1 MPYRR
6 SSKSLCWILQLGLGL
21 PLAAANAAGRDG
33 FEPRCHQASGSVC
46 RADMTAR
53 QLDYLTF
60 ATQSLDPGSIAN
72 AIAHME
78 RDRIDPTY
86 TAPTGAFGV
95 DAWDGHFAK
104 LANLEDTSDFN
115 VLELINAY
123 LGYGVGHRKHPA
135 VAPELWSKVEA
146 AILGF
151 KFWYDQPT
159 PEGIIDDMWYW
170 SENHQ
175 IIFHTIEYLA
185 GQTFPE
191 ETFSITGMT
200 GLEHREHARPFIL
213 RWLDHR
219 ARFGFDEWH
228 SNVYYPLDV
237 KPLLTLVEFA
247 KDREVETKAAM
258 ILDRLLFDLALHTFR
273 GAFGATHG
281 RSYKKDKNTALHENT
296 FNLAKLLFDRTEYEY
311 TSRGDST
318 AAMMARARKYRLP
331 AVILDVARS
340 EAPFADRER
349 MGIYFDEFAPYWED
363 YPAPYGFSF
372 EGEEDVVVWWS
383 MGALTTWQVLP
394 QVFSMADTYDLW
406 ETELFQPFLELRDA
420 LGTLEFAQLF
430 AWSMAHAAALELM
443 KEVNTYTYRTADY
456 MLSSAQDY
464 RKGSRGNQ
472 YHAWQATFDAN
483 AQVFTT
489 HPAIPP
495 RQTDDWGDDPDP
507 GNWTGTASMPR
518 SAQHENV
525 AIHLYAPQYVPFP
538 TEPFRTFMRYEPYT
552 HAYFPQ
558 DHFDEVVRDGNWT
571 FGRFRD
577 GYIALYSWRMAEF
590 VDHGSTVPTN
600 GMTKAFDL
608 IADGGPDNVWIVE
621 CGRAAD
627 WGGSFPA
634 FQEAIRA
641 ARVTVTPVTEG
652 LPGSAVPPFF
662 EVEYES
668 PSLGTVSFGW
678 ESPLVVAGER
688 IPIRDYP
695 RYDNPWTQ
703 TKFLNQDL
711 LLHDAATGASLW
723 QDFEKGKRLALRWK
737 WPWKKPGGPPGHR
750 RR

>member
-1 MPYRR
+1 
-6 SSKSLCWILQLGLGL
+6 L
-21 PLAAANAAGRDG
+21 PLAAAISLGCGWTWERY
-33 FEPRCHQASGSVC
+33 
-46 RADMTAR
+46 MKAR
-53 QLDYLTF
+53 QVDYLTF
-60 ATQSLDPGSIAN
+60 ATQSLHPSSIAN

-78 RDRIDPTY
+78 RDRIDPRY
-86 TAPTGAFGV
+86 TAPAGAFGADDW
-95 DAWDGHFAK
+95 DAHFAK
-104 LANLEDTSDFN
+104 LADLEDTSDFK

-123 LGYGVGHRKHPA
+123 LGYGVGHRRHPA
-135 VAPELWSKVEA
+135 VAPELWEKVES

-175 IIFHTIEYLA
+175 IIFHTNEYLA
-185 GQTFPE
+185 GQTFPDE
-191 ETFSITGMT
+191 VFSITGMT
-200 GLEHREHARPFIL
+200 GTEHLEHARPMIL

-228 SNVYYPLDV
+228 SNVYYSLDV

-247 KDREVETKAAM
+247 EDREIRTKAAM
-258 ILDRLLFDLALHTFR
+258 ILDRLLFDLALHTYR
-273 GAFGATHG
+273 GVFGVTHG

-296 FNLAKLLFDRTEYEY
+296 FNLVKLLFATTEYEY

-318 AAMMARARKYRLP
+318 AVLMARARKYRMP

-340 EAPFADRER
+340 DDPFVDRER
-349 MGIYFDEFAPYWED
+349 MGIYFDEFADPDVE
-363 YPAPYGFSF
+363 YPGPYGFSF

-394 QVFSMADTYDLW
+394 QVYSMADTYGLW
-406 ETELFQPFLELRDA
+406 ETELFQPFLEIRDA
-420 LGTLEFAQLF
+420 LPNLRFAQLF
-430 AWSMAHAAALELM
+430 AWGYAQATALELM

-495 RQTDDWGDDPDP
+495 RENTEWGDDPDP

-525 AIHLYAPQYVPFP
+525 AIHLYSPQYIPIP
-538 TEPFRTFMRYEPYT
+538 IEPFLSFMRYEPYT

-558 DHFDEVVRDGNWT
+558 DHFDEVVVDDAGIVPEGNWT

-577 GYIALYSWRMAEF
+577 GYIALYSWRPAGF
-590 VDHGSTVPTN
+590 VDHGPTVPTN
-600 GMTKAFDL
+600 GMVQPFDL

-627 WGGSFPA
+627 WGGSFTA
-634 FQEAIRA
+634 FQDAIRA
-641 ARVTVTPVTEG
+641 ASVTVTPVIDG
-652 LPGSAVPPFF
+652 LPGGAIPPLF
-662 EVEYES
+662 EVEYQS
-668 PSLGTVSFGW
+668 PSLGTLSFGW
-678 ESPLVVAGER
+678 ESPLVVDGEE
-688 IPIRDYP
+688 IPIGDYP

-703 TKFLNQDL
+703 TEFLNKDL
-711 LLHDAATGASLW
+711 LLQDPATGNSLW
-723 QDFEKGKRLALRWK
+723 QDFERAKRLVARLK
-737 WPWKKPGGPPGHR
+737 WPPGQR

>member
-1 MPYRR
+1 
-6 SSKSLCWILQLGLGL
+6 LGLGL
-21 PLAAANAAGRDG
+21 LLTAEVVLGSDEPG
-33 FEPRCHQASGSVC
+33 PRCHSRSRWAC
-46 RADMTAR
+46 RADIAAR

-78 RDRIDPTY
+78 RDRIDPSY
-86 TAPTGAFGV
+86 TAPVGAFGEN
-95 DAWDGHFAK
+95 AWDGRFAK
-104 LANLEDTSDFN
+104 LADFEDTSDFD
-115 VLELINAY
+115 VLELIHAY
-123 LGYGVGHRKHPA
+123 LGYGVGHRRHPA
-135 VAPELWSKVEA
+135 VAPELWSKVET

-185 GQTFPE
+185 GQTFRK
-191 ETFSITGMT
+191 ETFTVTGMT
-200 GLEHREHARPFIL
+200 GAEHREHARSFIL

-247 KDREVETKAAM
+247 KDREIKSKAAM
-258 ILDRLLFDLALHTFR
+258 ILDRLLFDLSLHTFR

-296 FNLAKLLFDRTEYEY
+296 FNLAKLLFDQTEYEY

-318 AAMMARARKYRLP
+318 AAMMARARRYRLP

-340 EAPFADRER
+340 DVPFADRER
-349 MGIYFDEFAPYWED
+349 MGIYFDEFATVFSD

-372 EGEEDVVVWWS
+372 DGEEDVVVWWS

-394 QVFSMADTYDLW
+394 QVFWMADTYGLW

-420 LGTLEFAQLF
+420 LGVLEWAQAF
-430 AWSMAHAAALELM
+430 AWNMAHAAALELM
-443 KEVNTYTYRTADY
+443 KEVNTYTYRTPDY

-489 HPAIPP
+489 HPAVPP
-495 RQTDDWGDDPDP
+495 RENTEWRDDPDP

-518 SAQHENV
+518 SAQHQNV
-525 AIHLYAPQYVPFP
+525 AIHLYAPQYVPLP
-538 TEPFRTFMRYEPYT
+538 TEPFATFMRYEPYT

-577 GYIALYSWRMAEF
+577 GYIALYSWRLAEF
-590 VDHGSTVPTN
+590 VDHGPTVPTN
-600 GMTKAFDL
+600 GMLQPFDL

-627 WGGSFPA
+627 WGGSFTA
-634 FQEAIRA
+634 FQDAIRA
-641 ARVTVTPVTEG
+641 ASVNVVPVTEG
-652 LPGSAVPPFF
+652 LPISAVPPFF

-678 ESPLVVAGER
+678 ESPLLVADEE

-703 TKFLNQDL
+703 TEFLSQDL
-711 LLHDAATGASLW
+711 VLHDRATGAGLL
-723 QDFEKGKRLALRWK
+723 QYFEKGRRFAFRLKSPRHRPGKRR
-737 WPWKKPGGPPGHR
+737 GHR

>member
-1 MPYRR
+1 MMRLR
-6 SSKSLCWILQLGLGL
+6 SSKSLRWIWPSGLGL
-21 PLAAANAAGRDG
+21 LLAATLALG
-33 FEPRCHQASGSVC
+33 FDWPKSRCHRQSGRIC
-46 RADMTAR
+46 GADIAAR

-60 ATQSLDPGSIAN
+60 ATESLDPGSIGN

-78 RDRIDPTY
+78 RGRVDPTY
-86 TAPTGAFGV
+86 AAPAGAFGA
-95 DAWDGHFAK
+95 DAWDAHFAK
-104 LANLEDTSDFN
+104 LADLEDTSDFN
-115 VLELINAY
+115 VLDLINAY
-123 LGYGVGHRKHPA
+123 LGYHGDPA
-135 VAPELWSKVEA
+135 VAPELWDKVET

-185 GQTFPE
+185 GQTFPDQI
-191 ETFSITGMT
+191 FSITGMT
-200 GLEHREHARPFIL
+200 GREHRAHARPFIL
-213 RWLDHR
+213 RWLEHR

-237 KPLLTLVEFA
+237 KPLLTLVEFGR
-247 KDREVETKAAM
+247 DREITTKAAM
-258 ILDRLLFDLALHTFR
+258 ILDRLLFDLALHTYR

-296 FNLAKLLFDRTEYEY
+296 FNLAKILFDQTEYPY

-318 AAMMARARKYRLP
+318 AAMMARAKKYGVP
-331 AVILDVARS
+331 EVILDVARS
-340 EAPFADRER
+340 DVPFADRER
-349 MGIYFDEFAPYWED
+349 MGIYFDEFASPTTD

-394 QVFSMADTYDLW
+394 SVYAMADTYDLW

-420 LGTLEFAQLF
+420 LGTLEFAQGF
-430 AWSMAHAAALELM
+430 AWAFADAAALELM

-489 HPAIPP
+489 HPAVPP
-495 RQTDDWGDDPDP
+495 RENADWRDDPDP

-525 AIHLYAPQYVPFP
+525 AIHLYAPQYIPIQ
-538 TEPFRTFMRYEPYT
+538 TEPFLSFMRYEPYT

-577 GYIALYSWRMAEF
+577 GYIALYSWRPAEF
-590 VDHGSTVPTN
+590 VDHGPTVPTN
-600 GMTKAFDL
+600 GMVQPFDL
-608 IADGGPDNVWIVE
+608 IAKGGPDNVWIVE

-627 WGGSFPA
+627 WGGSFSD
-634 FQEAIRA
+634 FQAAIRSA
-641 ARVTVTPVTEG
+641 SVSVDPLTVG
-652 LPGSAVPPFF
+652 SPGSTVPPFF
-662 EVEYES
+662 EVAYES
-668 PSLGTVSFGW
+668 PSLGAVSFGW
-678 ESPLVVAGER
+678 DSPLMVAGEE
-688 IPIRDYP
+688 IPIGDYP

-703 TKFLNQDL
+703 TDFLNKDL
-711 LLHDAATGASLW
+711 LLHDAETHHGLW
-723 QDFEKGKRLALRWK
+723 HSFEKGKRLAPRLRS
-737 WPWKKPGGPPGHR
+737 PRIR
-750 RR
+750 RDGQRGR

>member
-1 MPYRR
+1 MRYRQ
-6 SSKSLCWILQLGLGL
+6 SSKRSHWIQRLALGL
-21 PLAAANAAGRDG
+21 PLVAAMSLGCGWTYAAYMD
-33 FEPRCHQASGSVC
+33 
-46 RADMTAR
+46 AR
-53 QLDYLTF
+53 QLDYLVF
-60 ATQSLDPGSIAN
+60 ATESLEPGSIGN

-78 RDRIDPTY
+78 RDRVDPTY
-86 TAPTGAFGV
+86 TAPVGAFGA
-95 DAWDGHFAK
+95 DAWDARFAK
-104 LANLEDTSDFN
+104 LADLEDTSDFD
-115 VLELINAY
+115 VLELIHAY
-123 LGYGVGHRKHPA
+123 LGYGVGPRRHPA
-135 VAPELWSKVEA
+135 VAPELWDKVED

-175 IIFHTIEYLA
+175 IIFHANEYLA

-200 GLEHREHARPFIL
+200 GAEHLEHARPMIL

-247 KDREVETKAAM
+247 EDREIATKAAM

-273 GAFGATHG
+273 GVFGATHG

-296 FNLAKLLFDRTEYEY
+296 FNLAKLLFDQTEYEY

-318 AAMMARARKYRLP
+318 AAMMARARKYRVP
-331 AVILDVARS
+331 AVILDVAKS
-340 EAPFADRER
+340 DASFADRER
-349 MGIYFDEFAPYWED
+349 MGIYFDEFLPLQPD
-363 YPAPYGFSF
+363 PPAPYDFSF

-394 QVFSMADTYDLW
+394 QVYSMADTYGLW
-406 ETELFQPFLELRDA
+406 ETELFQPFLEIRDA
-420 LGTLEFAQLF
+420 LVILEWAQAF
-430 AWSMAHAAALELM
+430 AWANAHAAALELM

-489 HPAIPP
+489 HPAVPP
-495 RQTDDWGDDPDP
+495 RENTEWGDDPDP

-525 AIHLYAPQYVPFP
+525 AIHLYAPQYSVMGGPFYAV
-538 TEPFRTFMRYEPYT
+538 THYEPYT

-577 GYIALYSWRMAEF
+577 GYIALYSWRPPEF
-590 VDHGSTVPTN
+590 VDHGPTVPTN
-600 GMTKAFDL
+600 GMLQPFDL
-608 IADGGPDNVWIVE
+608 IAHGGPDNVWIVE

-627 WGGSFPA
+627 WGGSFTD
-634 FQEAIRA
+634 FQDAIRTA
-641 ARVTVTPVTEG
+641 GVTVTPVTEG
-652 LPGSAVPPFF
+652 LPASAEPPFF
-662 EVEYES
+662 EVEYQS
-668 PSLGTVSFGW
+668 PSLGAVSFGW
-678 ESPLVVAGER
+678 EDPLVVNGEET
-688 IPIRDYP
+688 PIGDYP
-695 RYDNPWTQ
+695 RYDNPWTE
-703 TKFLNQDL
+703 TEFLDKNL
-711 LLHDAATGASLW
+711 LLQDPTTGNRLW
-723 QDFEKGKRLALRWK
+723 QDFERGKRRAARRGRP
-737 WPWKKPGGPPGHR
+737 WPWRPGHWHR
-750 RR
+750 

>member
-1 MPYRR
+1 
-6 SSKSLCWILQLGLGL
+6 LGSGL
-21 PLAAANAAGRDG
+21 ALLLAAALALGAAGP
-33 FEPRCHQASGSVC
+33 EPRCRERSRRVC
-46 RADMTAR
+46 GADIAAR
-53 QLDYLTF
+53 QLDYLVF
-60 ATQSLDPGSIAN
+60 ATQSVEPGSIAN

-78 RDRIDPTY
+78 RDLVDPSY
-86 TAPTGAFGV
+86 TAPAGVFGA
-95 DAWDGHFAK
+95 DAWDGRFAK
-104 LANLEDTSDFN
+104 LAGFEDTSDFD
-115 VLELINAY
+115 VLELVNAY
-123 LGYGVGHRKHPA
+123 LGYRGHPA
-135 VAPELWSKVEA
+135 LAPELWDKIET

-151 KFWYDQPT
+151 KYWYDQPT
-159 PEGIIDDMWYW
+159 PEGLIDDMWYW

-185 GQTFPE
+185 GQTFPNRAF
-191 ETFSITGMT
+191 TVTGMT
-200 GLEHREHARPFIL
+200 GREHRRHARPFIL
-213 RWLDHR
+213 RWLEHR

-237 KPLLTLVEFA
+237 KPLLTLVELA
-247 KDREVETKAAM
+247 QDREIAEKAAM
-258 ILDRLLFDLALHTFR
+258 ILDRLLFDLALHSFR

-296 FNLAKLLFDRTEYEY
+296 FNLAKLLFDRTEYGY

-318 AAMMARARKYRLP
+318 AALMARASRYRVP
-331 AVILDVARS
+331 EVILDVARS
-340 EAPFADRER
+340 DLSFADRER
-349 MGIYFDEFAPYWED
+349 MGIEFDELASPASP

-394 QVFSMADTYDLW
+394 GVYSMADRYGLW

-420 LGTLEFAQLF
+420 LGTLELAQGF
-430 AWSMAHAAALELM
+430 AWSFAHAAALELM
-443 KEVNTYTYRTADY
+443 KEVDTYTYRTPDY

-489 HPAIPP
+489 HPVIPP
-495 RQTDDWGDDPDP
+495 RENTDWRDDPDP

-525 AIHLYAPQYVPFP
+525 AIHLYAPQYVPIP
-538 TEPFRTFMRYEPYT
+538 VEPFRSFMRYEPYT

-558 DHFDEVVRDGNWT
+558 DHFDEVVRDGSWT

-577 GYIALYSWRMAEF
+577 GYIALYSWRPAEF
-590 VDHGSTVPTN
+590 VDHGPAVPSN
-600 GMTKAFDL
+600 GMLEPFDL

-627 WGGSFPA
+627 WGGSFTA
-634 FQEAIRA
+634 FQDAIRA
-641 ARVTVTPVTEG
+641 ASVIVTPVSEG
-652 LPGSAVPPFF
+652 LPASAVPPFF
-662 EVEYES
+662 EVEYQS

-678 ESPLVVAGER
+678 EGPLMVAGEEV
-688 IPIRDYP
+688 PIRGYP
-695 RYDNPWTQ
+695 RYENPWTR
-703 TKFLNQDL
+703 TEFLDRNL
-711 LLHDAATGASLW
+711 LLHDAETGESLW
-723 QDFEKGKRLALRWK
+723 QEFEKGKRMAR
-737 WPWKKPGGPPGHR
+737 PPR
-750 RR
+750 